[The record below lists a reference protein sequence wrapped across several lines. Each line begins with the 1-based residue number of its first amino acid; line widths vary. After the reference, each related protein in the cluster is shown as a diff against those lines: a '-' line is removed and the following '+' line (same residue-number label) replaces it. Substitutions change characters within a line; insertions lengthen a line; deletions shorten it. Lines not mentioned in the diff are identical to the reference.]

1 MRRLTKMTPAEKK
14 LGWFYWA
21 FQLVLLPV
29 ILVLLNNHFGSP
41 MTETEL
47 NLLFFVL
54 NFVLLLLIFHKFI
67 FHSCKTGILRPFRTL
82 RWAFFGFGLYWLC
95 SLGVGWLILD
105 LNPEFVNVNDQ
116 SIFLMLEENYSLT
129 VLGTVLLAPVA
140 EELLYRG
147 LIFGTLYERSK
158 LLAYIA
164 STLLFALVHI
174 VGYITIYDLPT
185 LLLCLLQY
193 LPAGLCLGFAY
204 ARTGSILTPILAH
217 IAVNQIA
224 ISSAR

>member
-1 MRRLTKMTPAEKK
+1 MRRLTKMTSTEKK

-29 ILVLLNNHFGSP
+29 ILVILNEHFGSP
-41 MTETEL
+41 MTEMEL

-54 NFVLLLLIFHKFI
+54 NFILLLLIFHKFI

-95 SLGVGWLILD
+95 SLAVGWLILD
-105 LNPEFVNVNDQ
+105 LNPDFVNVNDQ

-158 LLAYIA
+158 LLAYVL
-164 STLLFALVHI
+164 STLLFAVVHV
-174 VGYITIYDLPT
+174 VGYVSIYEPMT